1 MSTDRRRQLIDSGHL
16 GLSIVRQCELVSV
29 SRSTF
34 YREPAPETALNLT
47 LMRLVDEQFLETPW
61 YGSRQMMRYL
71 RRQGHTVG
79 RERVRR
85 LMAKMGLAA
94 IYQRPRTTI
103 PHPAHRIYPY
113 LLRDLV
119 IDQPNQVW
127 CTDITYIPMRR
138 GFLYLVAVM
147 DWSTRKVL
155 SWRVSNTMEVDFCI
169 EALEEAMDLFGRPAI
184 FNSDQGSQF
193 TSPRFT
199 EVLIAAGARISM
211 DGRGRW
217 MDNVF
222 IERLWRSLKYECV
235 YLHAFETGSEL
246 RAGLTWWIGYY
257 NSRRPHSGLNGRTP
271 DEAYGAIGTRA
282 DDETRLAARR
292 EPEPSLAKP
301 PNCPIKPGHLTAP
314 WLALTRSHAISKFF
328 RL

>member
-1 MSTDRRRQLIDSGHL
+1 MSTDRRRRLIDSGHL

-34 YREPAPETALNLT
+34 YREPVPETALNLT

-61 YGSRQMMRYL
+61 YGSRQMARHL
-71 RRQGHTVG
+71 RREGYTVG
-79 RERVRR
+79 RKRVRR

-169 EALEEAMDLFGRPAI
+169 EALEEAMDLFGPPAI
-184 FNSDQGSQF
+184 FNM
-193 TSPRFT
+193 
-199 EVLIAAGARISM
+199 IAA
-211 DGRGRW
+211 
-217 MDNVF
+217 
-222 IERLWRSLKYECV
+222 
-235 YLHAFETGSEL
+235 
-246 RAGLTWWIGYY
+246 
-257 NSRRPHSGLNGRTP
+257 
-271 DEAYGAIGTRA
+271 
-282 DDETRLAARR
+282 
-292 EPEPSLAKP
+292 
-301 PNCPIKPGHLTAP
+301 
-314 WLALTRSHAISKFF
+314 
-328 RL
+328 

>member
-34 YREPAPETALNLT
+34 YREPAPETALNLM

-246 RAGLTWWIGYY
+246 RAGLTWWIDYY
-257 NSRRPHSGLNGRTP
+257 NGRRPHSGLNGRTP

-282 DDETRLAARR
+282 HDETRLAA
-292 EPEPSLAKP
+292 
-301 PNCPIKPGHLTAP
+301 
-314 WLALTRSHAISKFF
+314 
-328 RL
+328 